1 MEWDKKDNLNK
12 PPSQRT
18 SKHLNDL
25 VGAITSC
32 GVSFN
37 VWEKMDGDG
46 KGSGIY
52 DFTSLMGS
60 DKKVLLTKLPDKL
73 GGIIQPETSE
83 AIVNIWK
90 VGYLGTYCKV
100 LQWSLTSIILKF
112 YENKY
117 VFL

>member
-1 MEWDKKDNLNK
+1 MG
-12 PPSQRT
+12 T
-18 SKHLNDL
+18 
-25 VGAITSC
+25 ITSC
-32 GVSFN
+32 RVSFN
-37 VWEKMDGDG
+37 VWEKVDGDG
-46 KGSGIY
+46 KGNGTY

-60 DKKVLLTKLPDKL
+60 DKKVLTKLPDKL

-112 YENKY
+112 CQNKY

>member
-1 MEWDKKDNLNK
+1 MCSLYLLDKLTENLITNAMEWDKKDNLNK

-60 DKKVLLTKLPDKL
+60 DKKVLLTNLPDKL

-90 VGYLGTYCKV
+90 VGYL
-100 LQWSLTSIILKF
+100 
-112 YENKY
+112 
-117 VFL
+117 